1 MADRL
6 HLEWDGNPEVVPVL
20 EWDLAE
26 LSDSS
31 PGDEGFCEPCWAS
44 LVEGLPDGWLENVD
58 GVEVMVNEGG
68 ESPDSGGGSGA
79 ELGDAV
85 GVFEMDHEEG
95 NGAEEENENENENED
110 EDFSSVAAEVLS
122 ELADVVFED
131 EPVLPSPFVLDCPE
145 VPGVNCRS
153 CDYHRFQTK
162 DPNMKCSLCYMR
174 MHAFAVYGEC
184 FLGFVTCMKRRCFC
198 AIFSFLCY
206 FVLQNLF
213 LPHLTGRGPQ
223 DLASRQSARGST
235 ALSHAMTNPWTCL

>member
-26 LSDSS
+26 LSDGS
-31 PGDEGFCEPCWAS
+31 PGDEGFCEPCWDS
-44 LVEGLPDGWLENVD
+44 LVEGLPSGWLENVD
-58 GVEVMVNEGG
+58 GVEVIVNERG
-68 ESPDSGGGSGA
+68 ESPDSGGSGGSGA
-79 ELGDAV
+79 ELGDAL
-85 GVFEMDHEEG
+85 GVFEMDPEEG
-95 NGAEEENENENENED
+95 NGAEEENEEENENE
-110 EDFSSVAAEVLS
+110 EDFSSVLS

-153 CDYHRFQTK
+153 CDYHRIQTK

-184 FLGFVTCMKRRCFC
+184 FCSFWVLVTCMKKRCFVLFFHFC
-198 AIFSFLCY
+198 VILSCRTCFS
-206 FVLQNLF
+206 
-213 LPHLTGRGPQ
+213 LTSQGGV
-223 DLASRQSARGST
+223 
-235 ALSHAMTNPWTCL
+235 PWTWRAARAKEEVLP

>member
-44 LVEGLPDGWLENVD
+44 LVEGLSDGWLENVD

-79 ELGDAV
+79 ELGDSL
-85 GVFEMDHEEG
+85 GVFEMDPEEG
-95 NGAEEENENENENED
+95 NAGEEENENENENEN
-110 EDFSSVAAEVLS
+110 EDFNSVAAEVLS

-153 CDYHRFQTK
+153 CDYHRLQTK

-184 FLGFVTCMKRRCFC
+184 FLGF
-198 AIFSFLCY
+198 
-206 FVLQNLF
+206 
-213 LPHLTGRGPQ
+213 G
-223 DLASRQSARGST
+223 DLYGK
-235 ALSHAMTNPWTCL
+235 